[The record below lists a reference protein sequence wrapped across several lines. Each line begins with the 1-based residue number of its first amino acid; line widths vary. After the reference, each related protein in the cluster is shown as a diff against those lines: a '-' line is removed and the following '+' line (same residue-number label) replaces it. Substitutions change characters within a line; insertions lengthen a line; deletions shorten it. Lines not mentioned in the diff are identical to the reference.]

1 MKRRIVSVLCCLPLL
16 LGITD
21 KVLDKSNLHNKFKLN
36 IQDNQYPL
44 EDNKF
49 KKIKEES
56 EQLKK
61 QQMLKEIGEGLKQ
74 QNEEK
79 LREQKKQEEISS
91 RGLTGEV
98 EEVEEIKCHITY
110 YTNINNSLQGGHYD
124 KKGILL
130 TDHQEPICALPSN
143 IPYGSYLIL
152 DESINGVN
160 KFKNVDT
167 GDAIT
172 YLNDNTIKVDIFI
185 PNVSEEWIINHL
197 ENKVVKGK
205 IYYKE

>member
-44 EDNKF
+44 EDVNSKF
-49 KKIKEES
+49 KKMKEES

-61 QQMLKEIGEGLKQ
+61 QQMLKELGEGLKQ

-91 RGLTGEV
+91 RGLSGNVKEV
-98 EEVEEIKCHITY
+98 DFILSF
-110 YTNINNSLQGGHYD
+110 YTNTKDENGGYTVTCTGQPLQYGM
-124 KKGILL
+124 I
-130 TDHQEPICALPSN
+130 ASN
-143 IPYGSYLIL
+143 VYPLGTKIYLEGYGLFT
-152 DESINGVN
+152 VA
-160 KFKNVDT
+160 DT
-167 GDAIT
+167 GGDHFNN
-172 YLNDNTIKVDIFI
+172 YNRLDVLI
-185 PNVSEEWIINHL
+185 PPKYEGEPNYKQRVNNMGKPH
-197 ENKVVKGK
+197 VKGYVQIK
-205 IYYKE
+205 

>member
-1 MKRRIVSVLCCLPLL
+1 MSKRIVSVLCCLPLL
-16 LGITD
+16 MAGIID
-21 KVLDKSNLHNKFKLN
+21 KPLDKSNLHNKFKLN

-61 QQMLKEIGEGLKQ
+61 QQMLKELGEGLKQ

-91 RGLTGEV
+91 RGLSGEV
-98 EEVEEIKCHITY
+98 REVECHITY
-110 YTNINNSLQGGHYD
+110 YTNINNSLQGGYYD

-130 TDHQEPICALPSN
+130 TNHQEPICALPSN

-152 DESINGVN
+152 DENINGVN

-167 GDAIT
+167 GNAIT

-197 ENKVVKGK
+197 KNKIIKGK
-205 IYYKE
+205 IYYKG

>member
-56 EQLKK
+56 ERLKK
-61 QQMLKEIGEGLKQ
+61 QQMLKELGEGLKQ

-79 LREQKKQEEISS
+79 LREQKKQKEISS

-98 EEVEEIKCHITY
+98 EEIDFIISF
-110 YTNINNSLQGGHYD
+110 YTNTKDENGGYTVTCTGQPLRYGIVASNVYPLGTKIYLEGYGLFTVADRGGSHFDNYNRLDVLIPKEGDENVNQYRKRVNNMGKPH
-124 KKGILL
+124 
-130 TDHQEPICALPSN
+130 
-143 IPYGSYLIL
+143 
-152 DESINGVN
+152 
-160 KFKNVDT
+160 
-167 GDAIT
+167 
-172 YLNDNTIKVDIFI
+172 
-185 PNVSEEWIINHL
+185 
-197 ENKVVKGK
+197 VKGYVQIK
-205 IYYKE
+205 

>member
-16 LGITD
+16 LGMTD
-21 KVLDKSNLHNKFKLN
+21 KVLDKSNLHNRFKLN

-61 QQMLKEIGEGLKQ
+61 QQMLKELGEGLKQ

-79 LREQKKQEEISS
+79 LKEQKKQEEISG

-98 EEVEEIKCHITY
+98 EEIDFILSFYSSLPEENGNCTVTCTGQPLRYGIVASNVYPLGTKIYLEGYGLFTVADRGGSHF
-110 YTNINNSLQGGHYD
+110 NNYNRLDVLIPPKYEG
-124 KKGILL
+124 
-130 TDHQEPICALPSN
+130 EPN
-143 IPYGSYLIL
+143 YKQR
-152 DESINGVN
+152 VN
-160 KFKNVDT
+160 NMGK
-167 GDAIT
+167 
-172 YLNDNTIKVDIFI
+172 
-185 PNVSEEWIINHL
+185 PH
-197 ENKVVKGK
+197 VKGYVQIK
-205 IYYKE
+205 

>member
-79 LREQKKQEEISS
+79 LREHKKQEEISS
-91 RGLTGEV
+91 RGLSGEV
-98 EEVEEIKCHITY
+98 EEIDFIISF
-110 YTNINNSLQGGHYD
+110 YTNTKDENGGYTVTCTGQPLQYGIVASNVYPLGTKIYLEGYGLFTVADRGGSHFDNYNRLD
-124 KKGILL
+124 VL
-130 TDHQEPICALPSN
+130 
-143 IPYGSYLIL
+143 IPKEG
-152 DESINGVN
+152 DESVN
-160 KFKNVDT
+160 QYRRRVNNMGK
-167 GDAIT
+167 
-172 YLNDNTIKVDIFI
+172 
-185 PNVSEEWIINHL
+185 PH
-197 ENKVVKGK
+197 VKGYVQIK
-205 IYYKE
+205 

>member
-44 EDNKF
+44 EDVNSKF

-61 QQMLKEIGEGLKQ
+61 QQMLKELGEGLKQ

-79 LREQKKQEEISS
+79 LREQKKQEEVSS

-98 EEVEEIKCHITY
+98 EEIDFILSFYSSLPEENGNCIVTCTGQPLRYGIVASNVYPLGTKIYLEGYGLFTVADRGGSHFDNYNRLDVLIPKEGDENVNQY
-110 YTNINNSLQGGHYD
+110 RRRVNNMGKPH
-124 KKGILL
+124 
-130 TDHQEPICALPSN
+130 
-143 IPYGSYLIL
+143 
-152 DESINGVN
+152 
-160 KFKNVDT
+160 
-167 GDAIT
+167 
-172 YLNDNTIKVDIFI
+172 
-185 PNVSEEWIINHL
+185 
-197 ENKVVKGK
+197 VKGYVQIK
-205 IYYKE
+205 

>member
-61 QQMLKEIGEGLKQ
+61 QQILKELGEGLKQ

-79 LREQKKQEEISS
+79 LRKQKKQEEISS

-98 EEVEEIKCHITY
+98 EEIDFILSFYSSLPEENGNCTVTCTGQPLRYGIVASNVYPLGTKIYLEGYGLFTVADRGGSHFDNYNRLDVLIPPKY
-110 YTNINNSLQGGHYD
+110 EGEPNYKQRVNNMGKPH
-124 KKGILL
+124 
-130 TDHQEPICALPSN
+130 
-143 IPYGSYLIL
+143 
-152 DESINGVN
+152 
-160 KFKNVDT
+160 
-167 GDAIT
+167 
-172 YLNDNTIKVDIFI
+172 
-185 PNVSEEWIINHL
+185 
-197 ENKVVKGK
+197 VKGYVQIK
-205 IYYKE
+205 

>member
-49 KKIKEES
+49 NKIKEES
-56 EQLKK
+56 ERLKK
-61 QQMLKEIGEGLKQ
+61 QQMLKELGEGLKQ

-79 LREQKKQEEISS
+79 LREQKKQKEISS

-98 EEVEEIKCHITY
+98 EEIDFIISF
-110 YTNINNSLQGGHYD
+110 YTNTKDENGGYTVTCTGQPLRYGIVASNVYPLGTKIYLEGYGLFTVADRGGSHFDNYNRLDVLIPKEGDENVNQYRKRVNNMGKPH
-124 KKGILL
+124 
-130 TDHQEPICALPSN
+130 
-143 IPYGSYLIL
+143 
-152 DESINGVN
+152 
-160 KFKNVDT
+160 
-167 GDAIT
+167 
-172 YLNDNTIKVDIFI
+172 
-185 PNVSEEWIINHL
+185 
-197 ENKVVKGK
+197 VKGYVQIK
-205 IYYKE
+205 

>member
-21 KVLDKSNLHNKFKLN
+21 KVLDKSNLHNRFKLN

-91 RGLTGEV
+91 RGLSGEV
-98 EEVEEIKCHITY
+98 EEIDFIISF
-110 YTNINNSLQGGHYD
+110 YTNTKDENGGYTVTCTGQPLRY
-124 KKGILL
+124 GIV
-130 TDHQEPICALPSN
+130 ASN
-143 IPYGSYLIL
+143 VYPLGTKIYLEGYGLFTVADRGGSHFDNYNRLDVLIPKEG
-152 DESINGVN
+152 DESVN
-160 KFKNVDT
+160 QYRKRVNNMGK
-167 GDAIT
+167 
-172 YLNDNTIKVDIFI
+172 
-185 PNVSEEWIINHL
+185 PH
-197 ENKVVKGK
+197 VKGYVQIK
-205 IYYKE
+205 

>member
-1 MKRRIVSVLCCLPLL
+1 MKKRIVSVLCCLPLL

-21 KVLDKSNLHNKFKLN
+21 KILDKSNLHNKFKLN

-79 LREQKKQEEISS
+79 LREQKKQEEISG

-98 EEVEEIKCHITY
+98 EEIDFIISF
-110 YTNINNSLQGGHYD
+110 YTNTKDENGGYTVTCTGQPLQYGIVASNVYPLGTKIYLEGYGLFTVADRGGSHFDNYNRLD
-124 KKGILL
+124 VL
-130 TDHQEPICALPSN
+130 
-143 IPYGSYLIL
+143 IPKEG
-152 DESINGVN
+152 DESVN
-160 KFKNVDT
+160 QYRRRVNNMGK
-167 GDAIT
+167 
-172 YLNDNTIKVDIFI
+172 
-185 PNVSEEWIINHL
+185 PH
-197 ENKVVKGK
+197 VKGYVQIK
-205 IYYKE
+205 

>member
-21 KVLDKSNLHNKFKLN
+21 KILDKSNLHNKFKLN

-49 KKIKEES
+49 EKIKEES

-79 LREQKKQEEISS
+79 LREQKKQEEISG

-98 EEVEEIKCHITY
+98 EEIDFIISF
-110 YTNINNSLQGGHYD
+110 YTNTKDENGGYTVTCTGQPLQY
-124 KKGILL
+124 GIV
-130 TDHQEPICALPSN
+130 ASN
-143 IPYGSYLIL
+143 VYPLGTKIYLEGYGLFT
-152 DESINGVN
+152 VA
-160 KFKNVDT
+160 DT
-167 GDAIT
+167 GGSHFNNYNRLDV
-172 YLNDNTIKVDIFI
+172 LI
-185 PNVSEEWIINHL
+185 PPKYEGEPNYKQRVNNMGKPH
-197 ENKVVKGK
+197 VKGYVQIK
-205 IYYKE
+205 

>member
-21 KVLDKSNLHNKFKLN
+21 KILDKSNLHNKFKLN

-91 RGLTGEV
+91 RGLSGNVQEV
-98 EEVEEIKCHITY
+98 DFILSF
-110 YTNINNSLQGGHYD
+110 YTNTKDENGGYTVTCTGQPLQYGM
-124 KKGILL
+124 I
-130 TDHQEPICALPSN
+130 ASN
-143 IPYGSYLIL
+143 VYPLGTKIYLEGYGLFT
-152 DESINGVN
+152 VA
-160 KFKNVDT
+160 DT
-167 GDAIT
+167 GGDHFNN
-172 YLNDNTIKVDIFI
+172 YDRLDVLI
-185 PNVSEEWIINHL
+185 PPKYEGEPNYKQRVNSMGKPH
-197 ENKVVKGK
+197 VKGYVQIK
-205 IYYKE
+205 

>member
-21 KVLDKSNLHNKFKLN
+21 KILDKSNLHNKFKLN

-79 LREQKKQEEISS
+79 LREQKKQEEISG

-98 EEVEEIKCHITY
+98 EEIDFIISF
-110 YTNINNSLQGGHYD
+110 YTNTKDENGGYTVTCTGQPLQYGIVASNVYPLGTKIYLEGYGLFTVADRGGSHFDNYNRLD
-124 KKGILL
+124 VL
-130 TDHQEPICALPSN
+130 
-143 IPYGSYLIL
+143 IPKEG
-152 DESINGVN
+152 DESVN
-160 KFKNVDT
+160 QYRRRVNNMGK
-167 GDAIT
+167 
-172 YLNDNTIKVDIFI
+172 
-185 PNVSEEWIINHL
+185 PH
-197 ENKVVKGK
+197 VKGYVQIK
-205 IYYKE
+205 

>member
-79 LREQKKQEEISS
+79 LREQKNQEEISS

-98 EEVEEIKCHITY
+98 EEIDFIISF
-110 YTNINNSLQGGHYD
+110 YTNTKDENGGYTVTCTGQPLRY
-124 KKGILL
+124 GIV
-130 TDHQEPICALPSN
+130 ASN
-143 IPYGSYLIL
+143 VYPLGTKIYLEGYGLFT
-152 DESINGVN
+152 VA
-160 KFKNVDT
+160 DT
-167 GDAIT
+167 GGDHFNN
-172 YLNDNTIKVDIFI
+172 YNRLDVLI
-185 PNVSEEWIINHL
+185 PPKYEGEPNYKQRVNNMGKPH
-197 ENKVVKGK
+197 VKGYVQIK
-205 IYYKE
+205 

>member
-16 LGITD
+16 LGMTD
-21 KVLDKSNLHNKFKLN
+21 KVLDKSNLHNRFKLN

-61 QQMLKEIGEGLKQ
+61 QQMLKELGEGLKQ

-91 RGLTGEV
+91 RGLSGEV
-98 EEVEEIKCHITY
+98 EEIDFIISF
-110 YTNINNSLQGGHYD
+110 YTNTKDENGGYTVTCTGQPLRY
-124 KKGILL
+124 GIV
-130 TDHQEPICALPSN
+130 ASN
-143 IPYGSYLIL
+143 VYPLGTKIYLEGYGLFTVADRGGSHFDNYNRLDVLIPKEG
-152 DESINGVN
+152 DESVN
-160 KFKNVDT
+160 QYRRRVNNMGK
-167 GDAIT
+167 
-172 YLNDNTIKVDIFI
+172 
-185 PNVSEEWIINHL
+185 PH
-197 ENKVVKGK
+197 VKGYVQIK
-205 IYYKE
+205 

>member
-61 QQMLKEIGEGLKQ
+61 QQMLKELGEGLKQ

-79 LREQKKQEEISS
+79 IREQKKQEEISS
-91 RGLTGEV
+91 RGLSGNVKEV
-98 EEVEEIKCHITY
+98 DFILSF
-110 YTNINNSLQGGHYD
+110 YTNTKDENGGYIVTCTGQPLQY
-124 KKGILL
+124 GIV
-130 TDHQEPICALPSN
+130 ASN
-143 IPYGSYLIL
+143 VYPLGTKIYLEGYGLFT
-152 DESINGVN
+152 VA
-160 KFKNVDT
+160 DT
-167 GDAIT
+167 GGSHFNNYNRLDV
-172 YLNDNTIKVDIFI
+172 LI
-185 PNVSEEWIINHL
+185 PPKYEGEPNYKQRVNNMGKPH
-197 ENKVVKGK
+197 VKGYVQIK
-205 IYYKE
+205 